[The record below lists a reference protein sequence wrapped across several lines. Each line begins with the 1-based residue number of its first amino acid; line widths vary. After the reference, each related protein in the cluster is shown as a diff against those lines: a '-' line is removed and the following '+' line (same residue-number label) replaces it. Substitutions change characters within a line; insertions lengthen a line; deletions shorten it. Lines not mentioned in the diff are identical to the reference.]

1 MKKILITGG
10 SGLIGTILNNHLMAN
25 YDVHNLDIN
34 KPKNKEHNIFIG
46 NMNKYEDVLESSK
59 DASIIIHLGAA
70 VQMDSDWKLVF
81 NNNIESTKNVY
92 EAAKNNNVKKVIFAS
107 SNHAIGLFENDSPYK
122 EIVRG
127 EYKNLDPKKIKKID
141 ENVPVRP
148 DSFYGVSKAFGEAIG
163 RYYYETYKI
172 QSINLRIGTVQ
183 KIDSPKSSIRH
194 YATWLSHKDIAQLVE
209 KCIIHDL
216 KFEIFYGVSNNKWRF
231 WDIQNSYNKISY
243 EPVENAENY
252 R

>member
-10 SGLIGTILNNHLMAN
+10 SGLIGTILNNHLNAN
-25 YDVHNLDIN
+25 YDVQHLDRN
-34 KPKNKEHNIFIG
+34 KPKNKEYNIFIG
-46 NMNKYEDVLESSK
+46 NINKYEDVLESSK
-59 DASIIIHLGAA
+59 DASAIIHLGAA

-81 NNNIESTKNVY
+81 DNNIESTKNVY

-107 SNHAIGLFENDSPYK
+107 SNHAVGLFENDSPYK

-127 EYKNLDPKKIKKID
+127 EYKNLDPKKIQKID
-141 ENVPVRP
+141 ENVPIRP

-172 QSINLRIGTVQ
+172 QSINLRIGTVL
-183 KIDSPKSSIRH
+183 KIDSPKSDIRH

-209 KCIIHDL
+209 KSIIHDL

-231 WDIQNSYNKISY
+231 WDIENSYNKISY